1 MKLIKL
7 VMDNI
12 MCEVSYTIFWTK
24 VNRDLWFNRE
34 H

>member
-1 MKLIKL
+1 MVVGKMKLIKL

-24 VNRDLWFNRE
+24 VNRDL
-34 H
+34 